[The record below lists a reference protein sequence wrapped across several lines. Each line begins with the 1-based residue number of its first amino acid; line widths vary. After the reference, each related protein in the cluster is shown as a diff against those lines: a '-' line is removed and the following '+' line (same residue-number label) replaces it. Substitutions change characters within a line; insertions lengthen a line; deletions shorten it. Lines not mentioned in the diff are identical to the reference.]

1 LPVEIVRKSANKG
14 YVIRLRDDE
23 PQINLT
29 LIEMLKQDFGITVS
43 GLDPL
48 PRDGDGIDIRRIFAT
63 VLHAVMDMPRW
74 DIVETANLGIFSF
87 TRFVMWND
95 IRTRSEDL
103 QQNPIVRS
111 LIEGKLTWEAAAMDP
126 GLKIPENTVLIPL
139 PADASQLYAIE
150 SAAEGQSFVL
160 HGPPGTGKSQT
171 ITALIANALA
181 RGKSIL
187 FIAEKMAALEVVQKR
202 LKEIGIDI
210 FCLELHSNKSKKRD
224 VLEQLRAAT
233 EVTRETAPE
242 EFERKAQLLAEMRS
256 ELDGYVNAV
265 HSVQPCGMTAYQL
278 INEYEANSSCPDIAL
293 FTAQQLEGMT
303 REKLAEY
310 EILAERL
317 VAAARAVGHP
327 KDHPLSP
334 IRRDKY
340 EQKIRTQFEPAL
352 EGYRTSS
359 SALKEAYSAFGQHFG
374 AGLPATREDCLRTVD
389 ASRMLMLWK
398 DLPES
403 LSKADELEK
412 AVSAIAA
419 AGSAQVMA
427 SEQLNSIL
435 SSWKPEFLSLDS
447 AALTAEWNEANGKWM
462 LPRMMAMNAL
472 KRKLAPY
479 ATCDIDA
486 DTLPLHFQSLDK
498 YRQLKAE
505 ADRMAASLPD
515 GDSAFFQQ
523 EWKDITE
530 KAKKAQES
538 AQQMYELTGSDDM
551 RLMCVGSPDAMKA
564 AEELSQAWTDFTSHE
579 AEMKA
584 LLDFDTGDISEDWL
598 ERQQD
603 IIDGILDSRDSL
615 KDWMVWNQVAAE
627 CTEKGLGPIVQA
639 YLGGLEHEKVL
650 GAFRRSVYCT
660 LTEMAIDQ
668 SETLS
673 SFSGALMSEKIAQ
686 FKRMDKEL
694 MDLTRQE
701 IYCRLAARVPN
712 FTEEA
717 SQTSEIG
724 ILRRAIKSGGRGISI
739 RRLLDQIPGL
749 LPRLCPCMLMSPI
762 SAAQYL
768 DPKRPPFDMVVFDEA
783 SQVPTCRAV
792 GALARGKT
800 AVIVGDPKQMPP
812 TSFFTSTSE
821 EDLTAEDG
829 DLESILDDCLA
840 INMPETHLLWHYRS
854 RHESLIAF
862 SNNQFYDNRLL
873 TFPSAGDR
881 ESKVTLQ
888 HVDGVFD
895 RGRGRSN
902 RAEAEAVIAEM
913 KRRCHDPALAKY
925 SVGVVTFNV
934 NQQHLIEDL
943 LNEACR
949 TDNKLEEW
957 AWRSEEPVFI
967 KNLENV
973 QGDERDVILFSVG
986 FGPDKNGKFYMNFGP
1001 LNRDGGWR
1009 RLNVAVSRA
1018 RYEMKVFSTI
1028 HPEDID
1034 LSRSSAEGVAALRSF
1049 LDYASGRPL
1058 PSAGTASILRKDK
1071 GQSGIANS
1079 IAAALRERGFECDIS
1094 VGHSGYRVD
1103 VGVIDP
1109 RKPET
1114 YILGILLDGNSYR
1127 DAKTTRDREV
1137 AQESILTGLG
1147 WNILR
1152 LWSLDWWDNS
1162 RRETDRIAA
1171 AIVNLLEQPLP
1182 EAASEEDITPE
1193 APLSEEVP
1201 EPSLSYEP
1209 EETPSLPEAL
1219 RDPQAVEEYFPAV
1232 LTPVKWSND
1241 EFMKDENTAELCS
1254 RLAYIVN
1261 CEAPVL
1267 QSTLIRRLLQSC
1279 GVSRG
1284 GARIQARALSLVDSM
1299 GLSHTMQGDERL
1311 YWRAGQDPQQFTG
1324 FRVGGSDKREPR
1336 DIPVIEAANAV
1347 CRVMENQ
1354 IGLPMDGLVRETA
1367 RILGYARAGSNV
1379 LTVVGAAI
1387 R

>member
-1 LPVEIVRKSANKG
+1 
-14 YVIRLRDDE
+14 
-23 PQINLT
+23 
-29 LIEMLKQDFGITVS
+29 M
-43 GLDPL
+43 
-48 PRDGDGIDIRRIFAT
+48 
-63 VLHAVMDMPRW
+63 
-74 DIVETANLGIFSF
+74 
-87 TRFVMWND
+87 
-95 IRTRSEDL
+95 
-103 QQNPIVRS
+103 
-111 LIEGKLTWEAAAMDP
+111 
-126 GLKIPENTVLIPL
+126 
-139 PADASQLYAIE
+139 
-150 SAAEGQSFVL
+150 
-160 HGPPGTGKSQT
+160 
-171 ITALIANALA
+171 
-181 RGKSIL
+181 
-187 FIAEKMAALEVVQKR
+187 
-202 LKEIGIDI
+202 
-210 FCLELHSNKSKKRD
+210 CL
-224 VLEQLRAAT
+224 
-233 EVTRETAPE
+233 
-242 EFERKAQLLAEMRS
+242 
-256 ELDGYVNAV
+256 
-265 HSVQPCGMTAYQL
+265 
-278 INEYEANSSCPDIAL
+278 
-293 FTAQQLEGMT
+293 
-303 REKLAEY
+303 
-310 EILAERL
+310 
-317 VAAARAVGHP
+317 
-327 KDHPLSP
+327 
-334 IRRDKY
+334 
-340 EQKIRTQFEPAL
+340 
-352 EGYRTSS
+352 
-359 SALKEAYSAFGQHFG
+359 
-374 AGLPATREDCLRTVD
+374 
-389 ASRMLMLWK
+389 
-398 DLPES
+398 
-403 LSKADELEK
+403 
-412 AVSAIAA
+412 
-419 AGSAQVMA
+419 
-427 SEQLNSIL
+427 
-435 SSWKPEFLSLDS
+435 
-447 AALTAEWNEANGKWM
+447 
-462 LPRMMAMNAL
+462 
-472 KRKLAPY
+472 
-479 ATCDIDA
+479 
-486 DTLPLHFQSLDK
+486 
-498 YRQLKAE
+498 
-505 ADRMAASLPD
+505 
-515 GDSAFFQQ
+515 
-523 EWKDITE
+523 
-530 KAKKAQES
+530 
-538 AQQMYELTGSDDM
+538 
-551 RLMCVGSPDAMKA
+551 GSPDAMKA
-564 AEELSQAWTDFTSHE
+564 AEELSQAWTDFTSNE

-584 LLDFDTGDISEDWL
+584 LLDFDTSDISEDWL
-598 ERQQD
+598 SRQQD
-603 IIDGILDSRDSL
+603 IIDGIINSRDSL

-639 YLGGLEHEKVL
+639 YLDGLEHEKVL

-668 SETLS
+668 SEILS

-686 FKRMDKEL
+686 FRRMDKEL

-717 SQTSEIG
+717 SQTSEIAL
-724 ILRRAIKSGGRGISI
+724 LRRAIKSGGRGISI

-902 RAEAEAVIAEM
+902 RAEAEAVIAEI

-1028 HPEDID
+1028 RPEDID
-1034 LSRSSAEGVAALRSF
+1034 LSRSSAEGVAALRAF

-1058 PSAGTASILRKDK
+1058 PAAGTASILRKDK

-1137 AQESILTGLG
+1137 AQESVLTGLG

-1152 LWSLDWWDNS
+1152 IWSLDWWDNS

-1171 AIVNLLEQPLP
+1171 AIVNLLEQPLS
-1182 EAASEEDITPE
+1182 EAAHEEDIPSE
-1193 APLSEEVP
+1193 APLSEEAP
-1201 EPSLSYEP
+1201 EPSPSYEP
-1209 EETPSLPEAL
+1209 EEASSLPEVL

-1241 EFMKDENTAELCS
+1241 EFMKDENSYELCS

-1299 GLSHTMQGDERL
+1299 GLSYTMQGDERL

-1347 CRVMENQ
+1347 CRVMESQ

-1387 R
+1387 RLAQSQGKIVINEDNYVSLPQ